1 MNLSAFDLNLL
12 LVFDAVM
19 NERHVTRAGDR
30 IGMSQPAMS
39 NALNRLRHHLKDD
52 LFIRGPEGMRPTSR
66 ALELAEPVRQA
77 LCNLETALESQ
88 DFDPKTAERTFAI
101 GTNDYAVPILM
112 PLVASRLEQEAP
124 GISIRLLSSAGQTF
138 EMLDAQAID
147 VGISAFGKVPERFGQ
162 AELFQDSY
170 VLTMRSGHPLASGDL
185 SAAAYARARHLV
197 VSPRG
202 ERHGFVDDALAEEGF
217 KRQIAM
223 TVTSFSSAPG
233 VLAASDLILAMP
245 KRLAEAFAPLY
256 GLTTREAPFSSP
268 RAYSSATLVWH
279 HRLGN
284 HPAHRWFRGLLLDTA
299 QAEQLV

>member
-1 MNLSAFDLNLL
+1 MNLSGFDLNLL

-19 NERHVTRAGDR
+19 RERHVTRAGDR

-52 LFIRGPEGMRPTSR
+52 LFVRGPDGMRPTSR
-66 ALELAEPVRQA
+66 ALELADTIRQA
-77 LCNLETALESQ
+77 LHNLETTLESQ
-88 DFDPKTAERTFAI
+88 DFDPGTAERTFAI
-101 GTNDYAVPILM
+101 GTNDYVVPILM
-112 PLVASRLEQEAP
+112 PLVAARLEREAP

-147 VGISAFGKVPERFGQ
+147 IGISAFGKVPERFGE

-170 VLTMRSGHPLASGDL
+170 VLTMRRDHPLASGDL
-185 SAAAYARARHLV
+185 SLAAYSRARHLV

-202 ERHGFVDDALAEEGF
+202 ERHGFIDDALAEKGLE
-217 KRQIAM
+217 RQIAM

-233 VLAASDLILAMP
+233 MLAASDLILAMP

-256 GLTTREAPFSSP
+256 GLTTREAPFSGP

-284 HPAHRWFRGLLLDTA
+284 HPAHHWFRDLLLDTA
-299 QAEQLV
+299 RGL